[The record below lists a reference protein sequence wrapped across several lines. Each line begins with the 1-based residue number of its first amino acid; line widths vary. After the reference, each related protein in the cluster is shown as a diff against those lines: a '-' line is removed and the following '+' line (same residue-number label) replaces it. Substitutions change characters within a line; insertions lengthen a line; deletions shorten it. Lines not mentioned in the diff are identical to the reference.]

1 MNEAPRPVAAIAVA
15 TLLLAAC
22 GSTDRAAAPAEF
34 AIDPGAV
41 TAVSIAQGTQAT
53 VGDLS
58 IGLGSVRTDDHVDE
72 RGAPRRG
79 PVAVLQM
86 VLEGD
91 PPKTERVAVHAG
103 QVVELGGYAI
113 FVEEVREGGPLEG
126 LGPPGTPSGGVS
138 LRIRHEVLD
147 NDEAAS
153 NAAG

>member
-1 MNEAPRPVAAIAVA
+1 
-15 TLLLAAC
+15 
-22 GSTDRAAAPAEF
+22 
-34 AIDPGAV
+34 
-41 TAVSIAQGTQAT
+41 
-53 VGDLS
+53 
-58 IGLGSVRTDDHVDE
+58 
-72 RGAPRRG
+72 
-79 PVAVLQM
+79 M